1 MGSGLRSTEKLVQLC
16 GLVIRWLPG
25 TARIFPDGGNQPGV
39 GGIFSKP
46 WPAFG
51 ARCEPYSFFLP

>member
-39 GGIFSKP
+39 GGIFSKH

-51 ARCEPYSFFLP
+51 ARCRYA